1 MGNYISASDID
12 NWPSGS
18 NDAYK
23 TRVIEEAEQ
32 LIEKI
37 LHRHFYSKTFDIQ
50 LNGTGKSR
58 LFLPLT
64 APVLSVRKV
73 YVSGIELPT
82 SWIKNDDQSIMV
94 DLDAT
99 MDELEDGV
107 FADWEDTTTPTF
119 WLTSVAG
126 TSAISKETDSSY
138 IQSGDYSLKMAID
151 ALDSAAE
158 IYQDF
163 NMKPGG
169 KYNLNIYRMMSA
181 AGVTL
186 EVMVRDKDSNVYL
199 SSTGAWTTTATWIEV
214 SNALTMT
221 AFELEFYAYA
231 LYGDYRIRIRRKTG
245 ASQSIWIDDV
255 SIEPEDGGGVGD
267 PEYFYRMKD
276 TAAGLFPSGYNNIR
290 IIGRYGNAVVPR
302 QITKLA
308 KIIIRHDND
317 GDLYTNMIA
326 GGEKIGDYSYNIS
339 TVPSTSNVFLG
350 IREADEIIR
359 FYRRQQKPRFMAP

>member
-18 NDAYK
+18 DDAYK

-32 LIEKI
+32 LLEKI
-37 LHRHFYSKTFDIQ
+37 LGRHFYAKTFDLE
-50 LNGTGKSR
+50 LNGNGKNR
-58 LFLPLT
+58 LTLPLT

-73 YVSGIELPT
+73 YVGGISLPI
-82 SWIKNDDQSIMV
+82 SWVKADSQSIMI

-99 MDELEDGV
+99 MDELEDGD
-107 FADWEDTTTPTF
+107 FEDWEDTSTPTF
-119 WLTSVAG
+119 WLTSTAG

-138 IQSGDYSLKMAID
+138 IQSGNYSLKMAID

-169 KYNLNIYRMMSA
+169 LYAMILYRIMSA
-181 AGVTL
+181 AGVTA
-186 EVMVRDKDSNVYL
+186 EVMIRDKDSNVYL
-199 SSTGAWTTTATWIEV
+199 DSTGAWTTTATWVEI
-214 SNALTMT
+214 SNKTSMT
-221 AFELEFYAYA
+221 AFELEFYSYA
-231 LYGDYRIRIRRKTG
+231 LYGSYRIRIRRKT
-245 ASQSIWIDDV
+245 ATSQSIWFDNV
-255 SIEPEDGGGVGD
+255 SVESEEGGGVGD
-267 PEYFYRMKD
+267 PEYFYRMKEA
-276 TAAGLFPSGYNNIR
+276 AAGIFPKGFNNIR
-290 IIGRYGNAVVPR
+290 IIGRNGDAVVPR

-339 TVPSTSNVFLG
+339 MVPGKESVFLG
-350 IREADEIIR
+350 IKEADEIIR
-359 FYRRQQKPRFMAP
+359 FYRRQKKARFMAP

>member
-107 FADWEDTTTPTF
+107 FADWEDTETLTF
-119 WLTSVAG
+119 WLKSESG
-126 TSAISKETDSSY
+126 TSAISKETDSTY
-138 IQSGDYSLKMAID
+138 IQSGNYSLKMSID
-151 ALDSAAE
+151 ALDSAVE
-158 IYQDF
+158 VYQDF
-163 NMKPGG
+163 TMKPGG
-169 KYNLNIYRMMSA
+169 KYSLDLYRIMSA
-181 AGVTL
+181 AGVTA

-199 SSTGAWTTTATWIEV
+199 SSTGAWTTTATWIEI
-214 SNALTMT
+214 SNQTAMT
-221 AFELEFYAYA
+221 AYELEFYAYA
-231 LYGDYRIRIRRKTG
+231 IYGDYRIRIRRKTG
-245 ASQSIWIDDV
+245 VSESIWIDDI

-267 PEYFYRMKD
+267 PEYFYR
-276 TAAGLFPSGYNNIR
+276 TSNLLGIFPKGFNNIR
-290 IIGRYGNAVVPR
+290 IIGRYGDAVVPR

-317 GDLYTNMIA
+317 GSLYTNMIA

-339 TVPSTSNVFLG
+339 MVPKTSNVFLG

-359 FYRRQQKPRFMAP
+359 FYARQKKARFMAP